1 MKFIYF
7 DYSNPAVC
15 SYMKDILQTIRK
27 EWGYSYFKIDFM
39 RYGLLQSI
47 MGEHGSNS
55 KQNTKQVTKVL
66 AFNNDMTSVE
76 RTRAGLKA
84 MRECIDDGFFLACS
98 SIFGPTLGIVDGLRT
113 GQDINP
119 TFEFYKTSVMQN
131 AGNFYLYRVVT

>member
-47 MGEHGSNS
+47 MEEHGINS
-55 KQNTKQVTKVL
+55 KRNTKQVTKVF

-76 RTRAGLKA
+76 TTRAGLKA
-84 MRECIDDGFFLACS
+84 MREVVDDGFFPACS
-98 SIFGPTLGIVDGLRT
+98 SIFGPTLGILDGLRT
-113 GQDINP
+113 GQDIN
-119 TFEFYKTSVMQN
+119 
-131 AGNFYLYRVVT
+131 